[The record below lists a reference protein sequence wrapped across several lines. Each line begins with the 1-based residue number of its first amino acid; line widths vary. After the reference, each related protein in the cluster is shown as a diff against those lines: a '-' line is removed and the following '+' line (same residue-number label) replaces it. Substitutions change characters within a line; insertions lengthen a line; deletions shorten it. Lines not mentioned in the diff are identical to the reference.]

1 MCSNQLSYQPT
12 DPTFSRRGRSH
23 HVSLRDAAEHDHM
36 RGKGYAG
43 GAGLRRAAPA
53 AAGAWRGMKDRDHER
68 VRAPDTIG
76 ILERR

>member
-1 MCSNQLSYQPT
+1 
-12 DPTFSRRGRSH
+12 
-23 HVSLRDAAEHDHM
+23 VSLRDAAEHDHM